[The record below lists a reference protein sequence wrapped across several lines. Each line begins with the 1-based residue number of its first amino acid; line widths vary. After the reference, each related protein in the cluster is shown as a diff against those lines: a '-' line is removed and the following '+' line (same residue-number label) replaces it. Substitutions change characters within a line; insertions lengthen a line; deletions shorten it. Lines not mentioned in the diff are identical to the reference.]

1 MQSAVAVKKPRRSL
15 EHFEPDLSHAVV
27 RHLHKSKEDLLR
39 EMKSTITA
47 ILATRQDKAFYIGKT
62 SGTDPRAALLN
73 RFTNRYSQPEYL
85 GIDAKMVLLYR
96 DDTNASNTFASRQK
110 LALSLEELLIEK
122 LPTDLKQYHRGSE
135 TYAQGKVAKPKEAL
149 NFVYLAHL

>member
-1 MQSAVAVKKPRRSL
+1 
-15 EHFEPDLSHAVV
+15 
-27 RHLHKSKEDLLR
+27 
-39 EMKSTITA
+39 
-47 ILATRQDKAFYIGKT
+47 
-62 SGTDPRAALLN
+62 
-73 RFTNRYSQPEYL
+73 
-85 GIDAKMVLLYR
+85 MVLLYR

-135 TYAQGKVAKPKEAL
+135 TYAQGKVAKPKEAF